1 MYSFRRIAIVL
12 ALFLPASF
20 AALAQSSSSSST
32 PESTTQDQAQ
42 PQAPAAANSQQGQA
56 NVQSRI
62 RLRREQRRAQAIHD
76 TYSHT
81 YEVFVGGGYLRMIPG
96 PNLQRLTMYSWDV
109 AVTRYW
115 NERLG
120 ITVDGRGYYG
130 TAYVGL
136 NSTSLTRPAISHY
149 DVLAGPTYRF
159 VTHPKYSIAGRVM
172 GGLAHSNF
180 ASDTNGFGTATLG
193 LYPDGNTYALSAGIL
208 GEVNVTPTLSLRLG
222 PEYFVNGFGSTLQA
236 DPGFTYGFVYRFGK

>member
-1 MYSFRRIAIVL
+1 M
-12 ALFLPASF
+12 
-20 AALAQSSSSSST
+20 AQSSSSN
-32 PESTTQDQAQ
+32 PEPATQEPAQSQ
-42 PQAPAAANSQQGQA
+42 PQAPAVSNSQQGQE
-56 NVQSRI
+56 NVRVRI
-62 RLRREQRRAQAIHD
+62 RARREQRRAQAIHD

-81 YEVFVGGGYLRMIPG
+81 YEAFVGGGYIRMTPG

-109 AVTRYW
+109 ALTRYQ

-136 NSTSLTRPAISHY
+136 NSTGFTRPAISHY

-159 VTHPKYSIAGRVM
+159 YIRPKYSIAGRVM

-180 ASDTNGFGTATLG
+180 ASDTNGFGTAVLG
-193 LYPDGNTYALSAGIL
+193 LYPDSNTYAISAGVI
-208 GEVNVTPTLSLRLG
+208 GEVNITPNLSLRLA
-222 PEYFVNGFGSTLQA
+222 PEYFANGFGSTFQG